1 MTEKIPN
8 HILVAFSSWVGRII
22 TAFIQLYLIKT
33 LISILGVNEYA
44 VFSIITGIMGWFML
58 FDFGIGSSLQNYISE
73 HRANSKNYN
82 IFLKASFVFIFLI
95 TILMIGILYLI
106 SPFIAKFIF
115 KNFNFI
121 DITEKRILVFV
132 AGAMFLLTNIINV
145 LYKVWYGEMRG
156 YLSNIFPAFGYIVV
170 FLIFYF
176 FRDYFTDISENKLL
190 YVVVFYFLPIIFIPL
205 LIAFRKLD
213 FSVFQVGIKKIWVE
227 ILLKLIKRGIRF
239 WIFAVMAVVVLQV
252 DYIIMGLY
260 LSPDDI
266 VTYNIASRIFI
277 FGFFIYNSVLSAL
290 WPVFSEKIARN
301 EIKEVNEMVKKY
313 IFYGI
318 LYMFFFTLIFI
329 GLKDRLVSFFTS
341 DERIIISAKFITIF
355 GFYYILRVWCDTYSM
370 LLQSASILKPF
381 IILVPIQAVLSIIF
395 QIIFVK
401 KIGIY
406 GIVLG
411 LMLSFIFTVV
421 FGLYYYSDRYIL
433 RRSN

>member
-1 MTEKIPN
+1 MAERIPN
-8 HILVAFSSWVGRII
+8 YIFVVFSSWVGRII

-44 VFSIITGIMGWFML
+44 VFSVITGIMGWFML

-73 HRANSKNYN
+73 HRANSKDYD
-82 IFLKASFVFIFLI
+82 IFLKSSFMFIFFI
-95 TILMIGILYLI
+95 TILMICILYFT

-121 DITEKRILVFV
+121 DITEKRILLFV
-132 AGAMFLLTNIINV
+132 AGVVFLLTNIINV

-156 YLSNIFPAFGYIVV
+156 YLSNIFPAFGYILV

-176 FRDYFTDISENKLL
+176 LKDHFTKISENKLL
-190 YVVVFYFLPIIFIPL
+190 YMVVIYFLPVILFPL

-213 FSVFQVGIKKIWVE
+213 LNIFQVGVKKIWDE
-227 ILLKLIKRGIRF
+227 ILLKLIKRGIKF
-239 WIFAVMAVVVLQV
+239 WIFAVMGAVVLQV
-252 DYIIMGLY
+252 DYIIMSLY

-266 VTYNIASRIFI
+266 VAYNIASRIFI

-318 LYMFFFTLIFI
+318 LYMFFFTIIFI
-329 GLKDRLVSFFTS
+329 LLRDRLISFFIS
-341 DERIIISAKFITIF
+341 GERVMLSVKFIIIL
-355 GFYYILRVWCDTYSM
+355 GFYYLLRVWCDTYSM
-370 LLQSASILKPF
+370 LLQSASILRPF
-381 IILVPIQAVLSIIF
+381 IILVPIQGVLSVGF
-395 QIIFVK
+395 QLMFVK

-411 LMLSFIFTVV
+411 LILSFIFTVV
-421 FGLYYYSDRYIL
+421 FGLYYYSNKYIL
-433 RRSN
+433 KRG

>member
-132 AGAMFLLTNIINV
+132 AGALFLLTNIINV

-239 WIFAVMAVVVLQV
+239 WIFAVMGAVVLQV

-318 LYMFFFTLIFI
+318 LYMFSLP
-329 GLKDRLVSFFTS
+329 L
-341 DERIIISAKFITIF
+341 
-355 GFYYILRVWCDTYSM
+355 Y
-370 LLQSASILKPF
+370 LL
-381 IILVPIQAVLSIIF
+381 
-395 QIIFVK
+395 
-401 KIGIY
+401 
-406 GIVLG
+406 
-411 LMLSFIFTVV
+411 
-421 FGLYYYSDRYIL
+421 D
-433 RRSN
+433 